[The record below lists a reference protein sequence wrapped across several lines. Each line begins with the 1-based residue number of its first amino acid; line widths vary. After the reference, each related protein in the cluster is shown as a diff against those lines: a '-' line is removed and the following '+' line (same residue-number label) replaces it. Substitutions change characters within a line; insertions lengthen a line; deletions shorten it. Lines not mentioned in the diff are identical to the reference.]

1 VFLLALLTLC
11 VASVPLAGGRIGRLS
26 NIEFQRP
33 WAGMAALILQYAI
46 MRAFPEGDA
55 TLHAG
60 LHLVSYGLM
69 FYFLAANLSLPG
81 LWLIGLG
88 GACNALAIAAN
99 NGVMPALPSA
109 LQTAGI
115 IQVPGEF
122 ANSTAVA
129 DAKLQFLGDVF
140 ALPAGAPMANVFSI
154 GDILLLVGAFVLLHR
169 VSNSRLAPR
178 IVRLARWMEHTGP
191 RLELV
196 REFRAFRRLWI
207 AQGISAVGDWVYP
220 LAVFTEVVKDG
231 GAKASSLA
239 FLLIAQVGP
248 GMLVGVF
255 GGPLIDRFSRK
266 WLMFLTDLVRGL
278 AVATLLLSGDPSL
291 VHLYVVAVVLGVG
304 TALNQPAFQAALPN
318 ILPSRHLASAN
329 ALVGLTMSFAVTVG
343 PLLGALI
350 VNEFGITWGFS
361 ANAVSFLFAAA
372 LVWGTDMPV
381 KAALEAPQSIRRE
394 LAIGMRYV
402 RGHREILAVVVVVG
416 VITLAAGIKSPLEP
430 LFALDSLD
438 SGATGLGL
446 LGAAWG
452 LGMFLGAV
460 VASPMDRRF
469 GHGPLL
475 TLSVIGVGFPVLI
488 AAFMPS
494 LWPVLLLW
502 VVAGVA
508 NTLGTV
514 AYETLLQEETPDAV
528 RGRVFAAVEASLQA
542 GLLLGVGG
550 AALSETIFTGD
561 VARLGMA
568 AAGVLFIVA
577 AGFSWL
583 LLQRR
588 QNREA
593 SARESLPAFDI
604 RAVRVIEG
612 GPSLALLRVSTVGVN
627 GTRPV
632 LLLDDGTRVHRIDAL
647 PGLNGGSFGYG
658 VPKALL
664 NLRTSALALEV
675 GDTGLFDLPLPR

>member
-26 NIEFQRP
+26 SIEFRRP
-33 WAGMAALILQYAI
+33 WAGLGALVLQYAI

-55 TLHAG
+55 SLHAG

-81 LWLIGLG
+81 LWLIGIG
-88 GACNALAIAAN
+88 GVCNALAIAAN

-109 LQTAGI
+109 LHAAGI
-115 IQVPGEF
+115 VQVPGEF

-154 GDILLLVGAFVLLHR
+154 GDILLLVGAFILLHR
-169 VSNSRLAPR
+169 VSNSRLAPQ
-178 IVRLARWMEHTGP
+178 IVRLGAWMERTGP

-196 REFRAFRRLWI
+196 RQYRSFRRLWI

-248 GMLVGVF
+248 GMVVGVF

-266 WLMFLTDLVRGL
+266 WLMFLTDLMRGL
-278 AVATLLLSGDPSL
+278 AVATLLLFGDPSL
-291 VHLYVVAVVLGVG
+291 VHLYAVALVLGVG
-304 TALNQPAFQAALPN
+304 TALNQPAFQASLPN
-318 ILPSRHLASAN
+318 ILPGRHLASAN

-350 VNEFGITWGFS
+350 VNEFGITWGFT
-361 ANAVSFLFAAA
+361 ANAVSFFFAAA
-372 LVWGTDMPV
+372 LVWGTDMPKKV
-381 KAALEAPQSIRRE
+381 VVEAPQTLLRE
-394 LAIGMRYV
+394 LAVGMRYV

-416 VITLAAGIKSPLEP
+416 MITLAAGLKSPLEP

-460 VASPMDRRF
+460 IASPADRRF

-475 TLSVIGVGFPVLI
+475 TMSVFGVGLAVFG
-488 AAFMPS
+488 AAFMGS
-494 LWPVLLLW
+494 LAPVLLLW
-502 VVAGVA
+502 VIAGVA

-542 GLLLGVGG
+542 GLLLGVAG

-561 VARLGMA
+561 EARGGMA
-568 AAGVLFIVA
+568 VAGVLFCVA
-577 AGFSWL
+577 GVASWL

-588 QNREA
+588 QKAEA
-593 SARESLPAFDI
+593 VAAEPAPFGI
-604 RAVRVIEG
+604 HGVRVLEG

-627 GTRPV
+627 GTLPV
-632 LLLDDGTRVHRIDAL
+632 LLVDDGTRVHRMEPL

-664 NLRTSALALEV
+664 GRRSAALALDV
-675 GDTGLFDLPLPR
+675 GDKGLFDLTLPK